1 MWNGLCVFCQHGH
14 WVFRY
19 TSWGH
24 SSGITTF
31 PFVDNLVSNHQV
43 PILPTHSKKV
53 TMTRF
58 SVMAYT
64 SDNYKTRGTH
74 SGNTDQAPLCSRC
87 STMAQTVALL
97 SRCYE
102 FNELTFRHV
111 RSVSGWKLRDQSMY
125 LLNPARPE
133 FESNS
138 AT

>member
-1 MWNGLCVFCQHGH
+1 MWNGLCVFCQHVH

-19 TSWGH
+19 TSWGL

-31 PFVDNLVSNHQV
+31 PFADNLVSNHQV

-53 TMTRF
+53 TLTRF

-87 STMAQTVALL
+87 STMAHGSKGSSIFKVLRIQWTHVQTRKV
-97 SRCYE
+97 S
-102 FNELTFRHV
+102 FRLKVMWSEHV
-111 RSVSGWKLRDQSMY
+111 FIKPRKAWVWV
-125 LLNPARPE
+125 
-133 FESNS
+133 
-138 AT
+138 